1 MDYSFFLRRSNPE
14 LDAILE
20 SRGGLFYPPEDEEPS
35 PALLYTHQRLAGL
48 RDWAENVLYNRRPRP
63 IEFGLICAAELN
75 AFAYTSKNKDPNKLD
90 FIGLNIG
97 PIETLYNVFH
107 RILSM
112 PDSFPEIGNRNLEKK
127 DRGILPYLTT
137 STRKSGFEFQLPNC
151 PIRQQFASELAQIAI
166 EFLFLHELGHLK
178 NGHVDFVR
186 QEMSFDYL
194 PEAFDGRDMR
204 NANLI
209 WQTLEFDADAVGLV
223 LCAAQA
229 HSRFKTVSSNIAD
242 YSNESNSALKA
253 IYENFETTIQM
264 ISYSTYI
271 AFRLFDLSE
280 WSWINQPNL
289 SHPSPLFRLC
299 SIGPT
304 FFQLFSVKPAYEI
317 SPHSYMDSFLHTLYR
332 AEIDCGLIQGAE
344 PDPRG
349 FNDFINS
356 PQRSAYLHQLEAC
369 WKDIR
374 PILNLYVRGGNLAP

>member
-1 MDYSFFLRRSNPE
+1 MEYSFFLRRSNPE

-35 PALLYTHQRLAGL
+35 PLLLYTHQRLAGL
-48 RDWAENVLYNRRPRP
+48 RDWAENVLYDRCPRP
-63 IEFGLICAAELN
+63 IEFGLICASELN
-75 AFAYTSKNKDPNKLD
+75 AFAYTSKNEDPKKLD

-97 PIETLYNVFH
+97 PIGTLYNIFH
-107 RILSM
+107 RILSV
-112 PDSFPEIGNRNLEKK
+112 PDSFPEIGNPDLETK
-127 DRGILPYLTT
+127 DRSALPYLTT
-137 STRKSGFEFQLPNC
+137 NTKQSGFEFQFPNC

-194 PEAFDGRDMR
+194 PEAFDGRDLR
-204 NANLI
+204 NANLV
-209 WQTLEFDADAVGLV
+209 WQTLEFDADATSLV

-229 HSRFKTVSSNIAD
+229 HSRFRTVSSNIEN
-242 YSNESNSALKA
+242 YEKESSRALKA

-264 ISYSTYI
+264 VSYSIYI

-280 WSWINQPNL
+280 WSWMSQPNL
-289 SHPSPLFRLC
+289 SHPSPLFRLG
-299 SIGPT
+299 SIALT
-304 FFQLFSVKPAYEI
+304 LFQLFSVKPIYET
-317 SPHSYMDSFLHTLYR
+317 SPHSYMKNFGPTLYR

-349 FNDFINS
+349 INDFINS
-356 PQRSAYLHQLEAC
+356 SQRHHYLHQLEAC
-369 WKDIR
+369 WKEIR
-374 PILNLYVRGGNLAP
+374 PLLDHHVRGGNLAP